1 MRGDRETPPADPPGW
16 VESFKRL
23 GGTVLSTFGNR
34 VELLLVEAQEE
45 RDRLLQVLLLG
56 VVALVFFTL
65 AVVAVSVA
73 VVVLLWPT
81 HPVASL
87 LGLALLYAGLGAA
100 AAWRLAQARQDWDSF
115 TGSLNELKKDREW
128 LETDQE

>member
-1 MRGDRETPPADPPGW
+1 MRRDRERPEAAPAGW
-16 VESFKRL
+16 LETGRRFA
-23 GGTVLSTFGNR
+23 GTILSTLGNR

-65 AVVAVSVA
+65 AMVAVSVA
-73 VVVLLWPT
+73 VVVVFWAS

-87 LGLALLYAGLGAA
+87 LGLAVLYAGLGGA
-100 AAWRLAQARQDWDSF
+100 AAWRLARARQDWDSF
-115 TGSLNELKKDREW
+115 AGSLNELKKDREW
-128 LETDQE
+128 LETEPE

>member
-1 MRGDRETPPADPPGW
+1 MRRDRERQDADPPGW
-16 VESFKRL
+16 VDTFKRL
-23 GGTVLSTFGNR
+23 GGTVLSTFSNR

-73 VVVLLWPT
+73 VVVIFWAS

-87 LGLALLYAGLGAA
+87 LGLAVFYAGLGAA
-100 AAWRLAQARQDWDSF
+100 AAWRLAQVRQDGDSF
-115 TGSLNELKKDREW
+115 TGSLNELRKDREW
-128 LETDQE
+128 LEIERE

>member
-1 MRGDRETPPADPPGW
+1 MRRDRERQDADPPGW
-16 VESFKRL
+16 VDTFKRL
-23 GGTVLSTFGNR
+23 GGTVLSTFSNR

-73 VVVLLWPT
+73 MPLSSVRRVT
-81 HPVASL
+81 RRF
-87 LGLALLYAGLGAA
+87 LYASA
-100 AAWRLAQARQDWDSF
+100 
-115 TGSLNELKKDREW
+115 
-128 LETDQE
+128 